1 MMSDDKHGFLGFS
14 VSQWRLFTVV
24 LVIGLSFVL
33 FHIMHGRNLADTAV
47 LYIGLPLFFALAISL
62 SPKAKTTIGATMK
75 GLTIALFLS
84 APILMEGFICILF
97 ASPILY
103 TIAALVGWMADRV
116 RNSDTYR
123 NKVQFS
129 AVVTLLFFAS
139 LEGTPYEI
147 YSFSNNYRVSYTEIV
162 DKNAESIKKN
172 ISNPAFSSTARPLFL
187 RLFPFPVNVSGQ
199 GLYVGAEHKVDFVYK
214 KWIVTNEH
222 KGSTLFR
229 VAEITDNSVS
239 FDIPH
244 DSSYLSNYMTWKS
257 STVSLLSL
265 SENKTQIEWTLEFT
279 RDLDPAWYFGPL
291 QTYAAWLTAKVLV
304 KNAAS

>member
-1 MMSDDKHGFLGFS
+1 MSDDKNGFLGFS
-14 VSQWRLFTVV
+14 ISQWRLFTVV
-24 LVIGLSFVL
+24 LVIGFSFVL
-33 FHIMHGRNLADTAV
+33 FHVLQGRKLADTAA

-75 GLTIALFLS
+75 GLTIALLLS
-84 APILMEGFICILF
+84 APILLEGFICILF
-97 ASPILY
+97 AAPILY

-116 RNSDTYR
+116 KKSYTNR

-129 AVVTLLFFAS
+129 AVVTLLFLAS

-147 YSFSNNYRVSYTEIV
+147 YSFSNNYQVSYTEIV
-162 DKNAESIKKN
+162 DKNAESIKNN
-172 ISNPAFSSTARPLFL
+172 ISNPAFSSAERPLFL

-199 GLYVGAEHKVDFVYK
+199 GLHIGAEHKVDFVYK

-222 KGSTLFR
+222 KGSTTFR
-229 VAEITDNSVS
+229 VAEVSDNSVS

-244 DSSYLSNYMTWKS
+244 DSSYLSHYMTWKS
-257 STVSLLSL
+257 STVTLLSL

-291 QTYAAWLTAKVLV
+291 QTYAAWSAAKVLV

>member
-1 MMSDDKHGFLGFS
+1 MDKAKKSDSGFTAG
-14 VSQWRLFTVV
+14 QWRLFTVV
-24 LVIGLSFVL
+24 LVIGLSFSGFQFL
-33 FHIMHGRNLADTAV
+33 QYRQFAATAA
-47 LYIGLPLFFALAISL
+47 LYMGIPLIFALAISL
-62 SPKAKTTIGATMK
+62 TPKAKTTVGATFK
-75 GLTIALFLS
+75 GMTIALLLS
-84 APILMEGFICILF
+84 ALVFMEGFLCIAL

-103 TIAALVGWMADRV
+103 SIALIVAAMADKLRK
-116 RNSDTYR
+116 TYTNR

-129 AVVTLLFFAS
+129 AVITLLFLAS

-147 YSFSNNYRVSYTEIV
+147 YSFSNEYQVSYTEIV
-162 DKNAESIKKN
+162 DKNPESIREN
-172 ISNPAFSSTARPLFL
+172 ISNPAFSSASRPLFL

-199 GLYVGAEHKVDFVYK
+199 GLQTGAEHKVDFIYK

-222 KGSTLFR
+222 KGSTVFR
-229 VAEITDNSVS
+229 IVETTDNLVR

-244 DSSYLSNYMTWKS
+244 DNSYLSHYMTWNS
-257 STVSLLSL
+257 SAVSLEPLGD
-265 SENKTQIEWTLEFT
+265 NKTRIKWTLDFT